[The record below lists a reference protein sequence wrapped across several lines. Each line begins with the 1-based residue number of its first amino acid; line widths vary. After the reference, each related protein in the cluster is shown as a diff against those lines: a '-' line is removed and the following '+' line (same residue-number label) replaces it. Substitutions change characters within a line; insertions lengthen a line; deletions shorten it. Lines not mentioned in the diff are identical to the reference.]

1 MCILSKIDQISTEEL
16 AIIYKVPHY
25 LAISAHHH
33 WTFENL
39 LENVWDYFK
48 LMKIYTN
55 PKGQLTDYI
64 YIASGG
70 AALP

>member
-1 MCILSKIDQISTEEL
+1 MCILSKIDQIFTKEL
-16 AIIYKVPHY
+16 AIIYKVLHY

-39 LENVWDYFK
+39 LENLWDYFK
-48 LMKIYTN
+48 PKKIYAN
-55 PKGQLTDYI
+55 PKSQLTGYI
-64 YIASGG
+64 YIASG